1 MKMKKLKPTES
12 ELEILQ
18 ILWKCGASSV
28 RFVNDEL
35 NKNKQVGYTTSLKIM
50 QIMADKNLVSRIKD
64 GRTHIYSAAIE
75 QKDTQNQLLKKL
87 VDGVFA
93 GSAKNLVMQALGNH
107 EASKSELEEIRKFI
121 NDLEEEKS

>member
-1 MKMKKLKPTES
+1 MKKLKPTES

>member
-1 MKMKKLKPTES
+1 MKKLKPTES

-121 NDLEEEKS
+121 NDLEE